1 MSIDWRS
8 LTSPV
13 DPAIRRD
20 AEVEAATARAEATQA
35 SLPLAALAATVE
47 GAAVA
52 EEEVVMAGAAAAE
65 VVVVVVAVAVEA
77 ARELRLSFAVN
88 AL

>member
-20 AEVEAATARAEATQA
+20 AEVEAATARAEAAQA

-52 EEEVVMAGAAAAE
+52 EEVVVMAGAAAAE
-65 VVVVVVAVAVEA
+65 VVVVVMVAVEA